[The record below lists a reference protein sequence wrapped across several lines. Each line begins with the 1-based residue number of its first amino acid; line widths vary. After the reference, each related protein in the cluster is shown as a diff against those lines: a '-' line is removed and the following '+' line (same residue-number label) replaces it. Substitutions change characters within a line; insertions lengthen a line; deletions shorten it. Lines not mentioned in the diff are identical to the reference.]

1 MVNKVAKIDIR
12 IFDEVIDRSNTGSI
26 KWDQYYLKKIFGN
39 EDLLPLWIADM
50 DFRAPQPVIDALVE
64 RVKHGIFGY
73 TGPEPEKYN
82 MSVIN
87 WYKRRYD
94 WIIDENWIVFS
105 PGIVQACTYLIQ
117 RFTQP
122 GDKVII
128 QEPVYYPFAALIRN
142 NGRRIV
148 SNQLDLVEGHYQM
161 NYNDLEKIVKDPR
174 VKTLILCS
182 PHNPVGRVWSRK
194 ELTKLGDICLEN
206 DVLII
211 SDEIHCD
218 LVYSKYKHTILA
230 SISEELAQH
239 SITCTAGSKTFNL
252 AGFQHSNVII
262 PNERLRETFKVHME
276 NNALTIPNAIG
287 ALALQVAYDEG
298 EEWLDSLM
306 QVLERNLNF
315 LKDFFNDRLPKVSV
329 IEPEGTYLVWLDFR
343 QFKLGHKE
351 LEKKMLEEAK
361 VALDSGYKFGSGG
374 EGFERINIA
383 CPHSILKESL
393 ERIAK
398 AFIT

>member
-1 MVNKVAKIDIR
+1 MDIS
-12 IFDEVIDRSNTGSI
+12 IFDEVIDRKNTGSY
-26 KWDQYYLKKIFGN
+26 KWDPYYLKKIFGKK
-39 EDLLPLWIADM
+39 DLLPLWVADM
-50 DFRAPQPVIDALVE
+50 DFRAPQPVINALVE
-64 RVKHGIFGY
+64 RAKHGIFGY
-73 TGPEPEKYN
+73 TGPDPEKYN
-82 MSVIN
+82 NSVIN
-87 WYKRRYD
+87 WHKRRYD
-94 WIIDENWIVFS
+94 WLIDEDWIVFS

-117 RFTQP
+117 RFTKP

-128 QEPVYYPFAALIRN
+128 QEPVYHPFAALIKN

-148 SNQLDLVEGHYQM
+148 SNQLDLVDGHYKM
-161 NYNDLEKIVKDPR
+161 NYEGLEKIVKDSR
-174 VKTLILCS
+174 TKTLILCS
-182 PHNPVGRVWSRK
+182 PHNPVGRVWTRE
-194 ELTKLGDICLEN
+194 ELIKLGDICLEN
-206 DVLII
+206 DVLVI

-218 LVYSKYKHTILA
+218 LVYPKYKHTIFA

-262 PNERLRETFKVHME
+262 PNERLRETFKAQME
-276 NNALTIPNAIG
+276 NHALTIPNVFG

-298 EEWLDSLM
+298 EEWLNTLM
-306 QVLERNLNF
+306 QVLTRNLNF
-315 LKDFFNDRLPKVSV
+315 LKDFIKNRVPKVSV

-343 QFKLGHKE
+343 KYELEPKD

-361 VALDSGYKFGSGG
+361 IALDSGYIFGSGG

-383 CPHSILKESL
+383 CPLSILKESL

-398 AFIT
+398 VFAEGNNVQ